1 MKSAKKFNLAGIAL
15 VTVLSAVI
23 LASWTAKT
31 RAEMN
36 LAFDNMPRILG
47 IGLGVVPDYEG
58 SDDYTFGIA
67 PFARFQFGDT
77 ERYIIVKAYEVQI
90 NLLDH
95 PWLRL
100 GPSLNYRFGRDDV
113 DDKVVDDMKDI
124 DDTVEAGGFIGVE
137 FIDQANPRK
146 RFMASVDFL
155 ADLGSEHDGYSI
167 YFNTKVWYPVSRMF
181 DIGLGAGFSYADSD
195 YMETYFG
202 VDRSDSARS
211 GLPMFD
217 ADSGIKDLRIYPM
230 AIMHLS
236 PNWHVGAG
244 VQYRV
249 MVGDAD
255 DSPVVDD
262 RGSSS
267 QWIAGIGLGYSW

>member
-1 MKSAKKFNLAGIAL
+1 MKKAVFKAMGLILPICMAVVLLSVPKAK
-15 VTVLSAVI
+15 
-23 LASWTAKT
+23 
-31 RAEMN
+31 AEMN
-36 LAFDNMPRILG
+36 LAFDNMPRVVGLG
-47 IGLGVVPDYEG
+47 FGVVPDYEG

-77 ERYIIVKAYEVQI
+77 ERYLLVKAYELQI
-90 NLLDH
+90 NLIDH
-95 PWLRL
+95 PWFRL

-146 RFMASVDFL
+146 RCMASVDFL
-155 ADLGSEHDGYSI
+155 ADVGDEHDGYSI
-167 YFNTKVWYPVSRMF
+167 YFTAKAWYPVSEMF
-181 DIGLGAGFSYADSD
+181 DIGLGAGFSYASEN

-202 VDRSDSARS
+202 VDRRDSARS
-211 GLPMFD
+211 GLPMFE
-217 ADSGIKDLRIYPM
+217 ADSGIKDVRIYPM

-244 VQYRV
+244 VQYRL

-267 QWIAGIGLGYSW
+267 QWIAGIGVGYSW